1 MRRSCEPRMANALA
15 KAVEALPAYRYAV
28 LDGAHIDA
36 LPEALRHHRLPF
48 APLYLEASKEDGVRA
63 GPYLVALEARDAI
76 GTAIAL
82 TEGKPAATFWSWPSS
97 FAALRR
103 HLRGLNLV
111 EIPNARREYADDPA
125 YETVLFRHWD
135 PNVLA
140 VTLPVLREEQ
150 RARFLGDALGLA
162 FDADEYGGVKHV
174 TRPAALPAKPH
185 GMLRLNSAQMEAI
198 TTYRLA
204 ASRIRIEAYLRDVAP
219 DQASRMPPSALSDL
233 VAMSQKQAAD
243 LRLTSE
249 RDVGLWSYLQLIAG
263 GRIELAPQILMAF
276 DIPGAG
282 ATPTECLERLVD
294 ATIRLARGAA

>member
-1 MRRSCEPRMANALA
+1 MTEALA
-15 KAVEALPAYRYAV
+15 KAVEALPVSRYAV

-36 LPEALRHHRLPF
+36 LPEALRQHRLPF
-48 APLYLEASKEDGVRA
+48 APLYLEAGNEDGVRA
-63 GPYLVALEARDAI
+63 GPYLAALETRDAI
-76 GTAIAL
+76 RTAIAL
-82 TEGKPAATFWSWPSS
+82 TEGKPAATFWSWPGSL
-97 FAALRR
+97 ATLRR

-111 EIPNARREYADDPA
+111 EIPNQRRAHGGDPA

-140 VTLPVLREEQ
+140 VTLPVLREDQ
-150 RARFLGDALGLA
+150 RARFLGEGLGLA
-162 FDADEYGGVKHV
+162 FDADEYGGVKQV
-174 TRPAALPAKPH
+174 ARPAALPAKPR
-185 GMLRLNSAQMEAI
+185 GMLRLSAEQMEAI
-198 TTYRLA
+198 TARRVA

-219 DQASRMPPSALSDL
+219 DQASQMAPSALSGL

-249 RDVGLWSYLQLIAG
+249 RDIGLWSYLQLVAG
-263 GRIELAPQILMAF
+263 GRIELTPQILMAF

-294 ATIRLARGAA
+294 ATIRLARDST